1 MSVLWTASRIR
12 KNLGT
17 PTMSSVVYD
26 VVGLPIDAIQFVN
39 VRFLNVEPIRVGTL
53 VIIEVTWNADHIKAL
68 SIKKST
74 QCNIGGCVD
83 NSDKTK
89 EEASANKIVAFVRH
103 QKMGTGCYYS
113 LKFDIDAKENR
124 RMLGRRMAKGV
135 INSSV

>member
-1 MSVLWTASRIR
+1 MSVLWTASQIR

-26 VVGLPIDAIQFVN
+26 VVGLPIEAIQFVN
-39 VRFLNVEPIRVGTL
+39 VRFLNDETIRVGTF
-53 VIIEVTWNADHIKAL
+53 VIIEVTWNPDHIKAL
-68 SIKKST
+68 SIKKSI
-74 QCNIGGCVD
+74 QGNIEGWVD
-83 NSDKTK
+83 NSDMTK
-89 EEASANKIVAFVRH
+89 EEASANKIVLFIRH

-124 RMLGRRMAKGV
+124 RMLGRRLATGV